1 MIHHWLKGKECI
13 VKYIYSF
20 KNTTIE
26 YSSECVCLS
35 VCALTNLHTNLWFFP
50 NIRAFSFL
58 NASIIVSYFKGK

>member
-20 KNTTIE
+20 KNTTIQ

-35 VCALTNLHTNLWFFP
+35 VCMCFDKFTYKFMVLSKYKGFF
-50 NIRAFSFL
+50 I
-58 NASIIVSYFKGK
+58 FKCL